1 MPNFVLFET
10 TESVI
15 EILWDIALA
24 FFIVRLGFIYFLVTF
39 ASGTLLSYL
48 AYKQWMPVMHL
59 TTPQSE
65 LALIPF
71 MLVLSSLWARYT
83 IVHYEIPRVRA
94 FRLAIGGMGL
104 AFMVA
109 AEFVTAC
116 VLYEEGHGDWLF
128 ETDLNAGVAF
138 AVLLGAFALMPTI
151 QMLFENKEQEPAGTY
166 HGHEKKPLT
175 AAVPLV
181 NVAEKREAREK
192 KSN

>member
-15 EILWDIALA
+15 EVLWDIALA

-48 AYKQWMPVMHL
+48 AYKQWMPVTHL

-71 MLVLSSLWARYT
+71 MLVLSGLWARYI
-83 IVHYEIPRVRA
+83 IVHYEIPRVRG

-104 AFMVA
+104 VFMVA

-116 VLYEEGHGDWLF
+116 VLYEEGHGGWLF
-128 ETDLNAGVAF
+128 ETDLTAGVAF
-138 AVLLGAFALMPTI
+138 GVLLAAFALMPTFE
-151 QMLFENKEQEPAGTY
+151 MLFERKEHEHEETY
-166 HGHEKKPLT
+166 HGHEKKPIT
-175 AAVPLV
+175 AAV
-181 NVAEKREAREK
+181 
-192 KSN
+192 